1 MQTRR
6 QFNRTLA
13 LAGIAGI
20 GGLALPG
27 CEKRVEVAPAKTTE
41 GAGESARRDGRGVTI
56 GMIAKSQSNPVFLA
70 ARKGAEA
77 RAAQLTQDLGVP
89 VKIDWRTPNDE
100 DPQKQAEF
108 IEQLVGSGIDAIT
121 IACSD
126 AAKVTR
132 SIDNAIAK
140 GVQVMCFD
148 SDAPESK
155 RLCYVGTD
163 DVEAGRLVMRAVA
176 ELLDDKPGV
185 IAILA
190 GNQTATNLQKR
201 VRGAEEELALHSTLQ
216 LKKVYYHK
224 ETPQDSYAEVES
236 AQKANPE
243 INGWAMIGGWPLM
256 TERALPWQKGEVVC
270 VSMDTLIPQ
279 LKHLRMGDVQVLLGQ
294 RYFYFGGKCVDILVA
309 KVRDGRDP
317 EQLIDFAPLDRVTK
331 DNVDE
336 YEKNWEQW
344 S

>member
-1 MQTRR
+1 
-6 QFNRTLA
+6 
-13 LAGIAGI
+13 
-20 GGLALPG
+20 
-27 CEKRVEVAPAKTTE
+27 
-41 GAGESARRDGRGVTI
+41 
-56 GMIAKSQSNPVFLA
+56 
-70 ARKGAEA
+70 
-77 RAAQLTQDLGVP
+77 
-89 VKIDWRTPNDE
+89 
-100 DPQKQAEF
+100 
-108 IEQLVGSGIDAIT
+108 VGSGVDAIT

-126 AAKVTR
+126 ASKVTR

-140 GVQVMCFD
+140 GLQVMCFD

-176 ELLDDKPGV
+176 ELLGDKPGV

-201 VRGAEEELALHSTLQ
+201 VRGAEEELALHSQLQ

-256 TERALPWQKGEVVC
+256 TERALPWQSGQVVC

-279 LKHLRMGDVQVLLGQ
+279 LKHLRMGDVQLLLGQ
-294 RYFYFGGKCVDILVA
+294 RYFYFGGRCVDILVA
-309 KVRDGRDP
+309 QVRDSRDP
-317 EQLIDFAPLDRVTK
+317 ENLIDFAPLDRVTK

-336 YEKNWEQW
+336 YEKNWAKW